1 MRSRLAY
8 NDNDLIMSVCIIH
21 TKYMNFE
28 LVIVT
33 MGKRGDQDFSVK
45 FLKSV
50 IYLEFLQMNVKV
62 SQI

>member
-8 NDNDLIMSVCIIH
+8 NDNDLIMSVCTIH

>member
-28 LVIVT
+28 FVIVT
-33 MGKRGDQDFSVK
+33 MGKGGDQDFSESFV
-45 FLKSV
+45 KSV
-50 IYLEFLQMNVKV
+50 IYLEFLH
-62 SQI
+62 I